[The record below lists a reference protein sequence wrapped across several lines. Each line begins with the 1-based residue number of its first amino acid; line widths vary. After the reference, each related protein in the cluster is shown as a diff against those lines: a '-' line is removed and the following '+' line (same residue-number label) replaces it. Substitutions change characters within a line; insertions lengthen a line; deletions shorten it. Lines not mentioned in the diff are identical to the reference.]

1 LKKQSKFWNTFY
13 LLASGGLILY
23 VVSRFIKMKKPAV
36 PKPTTSSKSSPVVP
50 DKNSLT
56 FNEIFAWITKEEV
69 GTRGPLLKAVPDG
82 KDKKGNQLF
91 SIGYGHQIQPN
102 EIDLMTTGINQ
113 NQAVELFEKDIESI
127 RKQMNTLI
135 KVPINKNQQ
144 LALLSLRY
152 NIGGEA
158 FKNSS
163 VLRLLN
169 QGNYTGAALR
179 FAEWRI
185 ANGTISNGLV
195 ARRERE
201 RQLFSKPV

>member
-1 LKKQSKFWNTFY
+1 
-13 LLASGGLILY
+13 
-23 VVSRFIKMKKPAV
+23 MKKPAI
-36 PKPTTSSKSSPVVP
+36 PKPETGYRPTPLAPNQNV
-50 DKNSLT
+50 LT
-56 FNEIFAWITKEEV
+56 FDEIFQWIVKQES
-69 GTRGPLLKAVPDG
+69 GSSGPLLRAKPDG

-102 EIDLMTTGINQ
+102 ELELMTQTITPEK
-113 NQAVELFEKDIESI
+113 ALELFVKDIESI
-127 RKQMNTLI
+127 RKQMNSII

-152 NIGGEA
+152 NIGPEA
-158 FKNSS
+158 FKDST
-163 VLRLLN
+163 LLKLLN

-179 FAEWRI
+179 FAEWRLSE
-185 ANGTISNGLV
+185 GKISNGLV

>member
-1 LKKQSKFWNTFY
+1 MKKQSKFWNTFY

-56 FNEIFAWITKEEV
+56 FNEIFAWITREEV

-179 FAEWRI
+179 FADWRI

>member
-1 LKKQSKFWNTFY
+1 LKKQSKYLNTGF
-13 LLASGGLILY
+13 LFAGGVLILY
-23 VVSRFIKMKKPAV
+23 VLSRFIKMKKPAV
-36 PKPTTSSKSSPVVP
+36 PKPTTGYRPTPLSPN
-50 DKNSLT
+50 KNVLS
-56 FNEIFAWITKEEV
+56 FDEIFQWIKKEES
-69 GTRGPLLKAVPDG
+69 GSRGPLLKAVPDG

-102 EIDLMTTGINQ
+102 EIELMTETITPEK
-113 NQAVELFEKDIESI
+113 ALELFAKDVEAI
-127 RKQMNTLI
+127 RKQMNSLI

-158 FKNSS
+158 FKDST
-163 VLRLLN
+163 LLKLLN

-179 FAEWRI
+179 FAEWRLSE
-185 ANGTISNGLV
+185 GKISNGLV

>member
-1 LKKQSKFWNTFY
+1 
-13 LLASGGLILY
+13 
-23 VVSRFIKMKKPAV
+23 MKKPAV

-56 FNEIFAWITKEEV
+56 FNEIFAWITREEV

-179 FAEWRI
+179 FADWRI